1 MDKRPPRKSFDDKNA
16 QDHIELIGISLTGPE
31 DRVVSPSECE
41 VSVLSTTAM
50 KTTFEELGPALER
63 ETGYALK
70 LGFGPSLQLEKRLA
84 DGEAADL
91 AIVTHGGAQDLIANG
106 RGRGGSLAD
115 VARSFIGVCVAK
127 GASRPDL
134 ASAETFKVAMLRAKS
149 IALSKPVGGGASG
162 AHMASVFERLGIAAA
177 IKDKSIYGAGG
188 PAGLV
193 GLIVARGDAEIGL
206 QQMAELMAVPGVDI
220 VGPLPQALQSVTQ
233 FSAFV
238 PSAAL
243 NPQGGRALID
253 FLRRPAAKAVIGAKG
268 LEPN

>member
-1 MDKRPPRKSFDDKNA
+1 
-16 QDHIELIGISLTGPE
+16 
-31 DRVVSPSECE
+31 
-41 VSVLSTTAM
+41 
-50 KTTFEELGPALER
+50 
-63 ETGYALK
+63 
-70 LGFGPSLQLEKRLA
+70 
-84 DGEAADL
+84 
-91 AIVTHGGAQDLIANG
+91 
-106 RGRGGSLAD
+106 
-115 VARSFIGVCVAK
+115 
-127 GASRPDL
+127 
-134 ASAETFKVAMLRAKS
+134 MLHAKS

-177 IKDKSIYGAGG
+177 IKEKSIYGAGG

-193 GLIVARGDAEIGL
+193 GLIVARGDAEIGI

-220 VGPLPQALQSVTQ
+220 VGPLPEALQSVTQ

-253 FLRRPAAKAVIGAKG
+253 FLRRAAAKAVIKARG